1 MGYKDFG
8 NLWVRGL
15 FDKLWTFQ
23 GRGCKAYN
31 FYLEATPQ

>member
-8 NLWVRGL
+8 NLRVRGL